1 MGKTRSTAFEIS
13 ILGLLSAL
21 ILLQIYIPLVIPG
34 GLQIVTVHITV
45 ILGAIILGTRD
56 GAILGLVWGLL
67 SLFRAYTS
75 PASPLTILLFT
86 NPAIAIVPRVLV
98 GVVAGLVF
106 ALFYHRTKVKRPIV
120 LGITG
125 VVGALINTAF
135 VLLLTTLFFQH
146 DPNALFGAAKA
157 GGSNTNLLV
166 FLLTVFGINS
176 ILEAIIAAILVPVIG
191 TPLLRFKKNQ

>member
-1 MGKTRSTAFEIS
+1 MGKTKRTAFEIS

-21 ILLQIYIPLVIPG
+21 ILLQVYIPIVIPG

-45 ILGAIILGTRD
+45 ALGAIILGTRD

-86 NPAIAIVPRVLV
+86 NPAIAIIPRVLV
-98 GVVAGLVF
+98 GIAAGLLFNVF
-106 ALFYHRTKVKRPIV
+106 YQKTKLKKAVS
-120 LGITG
+120 LSITG
-125 VVGALINTAF
+125 VGSALVNTLF
-135 VLLLTTLFFQH
+135 VLLLTVIFFQH
-146 DPNALFGAAKA
+146 DPNALFGAARG
-157 GGSNTNLLV
+157 GGSNTNLLI

-176 ILEAIIAAILVPVIG
+176 IIEAVTAGVLVPLIG
-191 TPLLRFKKNQ
+191 TPLLRFKKEK

>member
-1 MGKTRSTAFEIS
+1 MGKTKSTAFEVS

-86 NPAIAIVPRVLV
+86 NPVIAIVPRVLV
-98 GVVAGLVF
+98 GLVAGL
-106 ALFYHRTKVKRPIV
+106 LFSVLYRRMTKKRPLA

-125 VVGALINTAF
+125 AVGALINTIF
-135 VLLLTTLFFQH
+135 VLVLTILFFQH
-146 DPNALFGAAKA
+146 DPNALFGAAR
-157 GGSNTNLLV
+157 GGGNTTNLLV
-166 FLLTVFGINS
+166 FLLAVFGINS
-176 ILEAIIAAILVPVIG
+176 ILEAIIAAVLVPVIG
-191 TPLLRFKKNQ
+191 TPLLRFKKSQ